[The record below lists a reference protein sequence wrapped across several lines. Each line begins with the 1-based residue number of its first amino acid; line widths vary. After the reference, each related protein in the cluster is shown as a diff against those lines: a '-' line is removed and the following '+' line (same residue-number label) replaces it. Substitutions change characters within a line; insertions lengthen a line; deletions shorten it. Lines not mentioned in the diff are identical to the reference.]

1 MKIGDDKMRT
11 KKKKISLLTAFLIIA
26 FSGIFYFI
34 NPTLANPNQTDQ
46 DTNIIQANQEISGDE
61 TLQIQFLDVGQADS
75 ILIQDGD
82 EFMLIDAGNN
92 ADGTKLVSYF
102 QSLGIKSF
110 QYVVGT
116 HAHEDHIGGM
126 DDIIDNFDIDTFYM
140 PDVITTT
147 ATFESVLDS
156 LDKKNIPFQIPTIDS
171 SFMLGN
177 ATITVLYVGTDE
189 SNLNNTSIVLKL
201 TYGNTSILFMGD
213 AEAEVEKAIEN
224 KDIHAD
230 VLKIGHHG
238 SDTSSSTSFLEKV
251 NPNYAVISVGSGNS
265 YGHPNNTTI
274 NNLINRNI
282 KIYRTDENNTIV
294 MTTDGKNITF
304 QSIQTDTN
312 G

>member
-1 MKIGDDKMRT
+1 MRT
-11 KKKKISLLTAFLIIA
+11 KKKKISLLTVFLIIA

-34 NPTLANPNQTDQ
+34 DPTLANPNQTDQ

-75 ILIQDGD
+75 ILIQDDD
-82 EFMLIDAGNN
+82 EYMLIDAGNN

-156 LDKKNIPFQIPTIDS
+156 LGKKNIPFQTPTIDS

-251 NPNYAVISVGSGNS
+251 NPNYAIISVGSGNS

-274 NNLINRNI
+274 NNLTNRNI

-304 QSIQTDTN
+304 QSIKTDTN